1 MGAVNAF
8 EQIAVERKM
17 CTYRFKLIEALMN
30 NNEYDKVQRVL
41 DISIRT
47 VGEEITLYNAIFMFL
62 SLGKSR
68 NLQKLIDA
76 HKSNPD
82 KMFDILDYI
91 EEMNHVASE
100 ELKSQILK
108 IIQDGDLEIPESL
121 KMKFSPI
128 TKRTL

>member
-1 MGAVNAF
+1 MVEYLHISDMFNYMTESKLINPDLTVSWKYFIQIHLEKNDFEGALNAF

-17 CTYRFKLIEALMN
+17 CAYRFKLIEALMN

-68 NLQKLIDA
+68 NLQKLIGTVQFL
-76 HKSNPD
+76 PYYG
-82 KMFDILDYI
+82 F
-91 EEMNHVASE
+91 
-100 ELKSQILK
+100 
-108 IIQDGDLEIPESL
+108 
-121 KMKFSPI
+121 
-128 TKRTL
+128 